1 MSDQQPANQAPKW
14 LKPAVDFG
22 PLAVFLGL
30 YWLKG
35 LLPATAAL
43 MAATA
48 VALVLSFVFTRK
60 VALMPLVTALVV
72 GVFGGL
78 TLWLNDETFIMMKP
92 SIVYGLFAAVLGG
105 GLVLNRPTVKAVLG
119 EALSLDDDGWRALSL
134 RFCLFFIAMALANE
148 VVRRV
153 ASLDVWVLWKVPG
166 SMAATF
172 VFMLFQMPLIRRHM
186 VEEAPTPGE

>member
-1 MSDQQPANQAPKW
+1 MPVSNSPAPKW
-14 LKPAVDFG
+14 LKPTVDFG

-43 MAATA
+43 MAATGI
-48 VALVLSFVFTRK
+48 ALALSFAFTRK

-92 SIVYGLFAAVLGG
+92 SIVYGLFALVLGG
-105 GLVLNRPTVKAVLG
+105 GLALKRPTIKAILG
-119 EALSLDDDGWRALSL
+119 EAMHLDDDGWRRLSL
-134 RFCLFFIAMALANE
+134 RFCLFFLAMALANE

-153 ASLDVWVLWKVPG
+153 ASMDLWVLWKVPG
-166 SMAATF
+166 SMVLTF
-172 VFMLFQMPLIRRHM
+172 IFMLFQMPLIRRHM
-186 VEEAPTPGE
+186 PPDPASAGE

>member
-1 MSDQQPANQAPKW
+1 MTASRAPAPKW

-35 LLPATAAL
+35 LLPATAGL

-92 SIVYGLFAAVLGG
+92 TIVYGLFAMVLGDR
-105 GLVLNRPTVKAVLG
+105 LVLNRPTVKAVLG
-119 EALSLDDDGWRALSL
+119 EALRLDDAGWRTLSL
-134 RFCLFFIAMALANE
+134 RFCLFFAAMAALNE
-148 VVRRV
+148 VVRHV
-153 ASLDVWVLWKVPG
+153 ATMDVWVLWKVPG
-166 SMAATF
+166 SMVLTF
-172 VFMLFQMPLIRRHM
+172 VFMLFQMPMIRRHM
-186 VEEAPTPGE
+186 PDETVSPGE

>member
-1 MSDQQPANQAPKW
+1 MQNNAPKW

-43 MAATA
+43 IAATA
-48 VALVLSFVFTRK
+48 VALVLSFAVTRK

-105 GLVLNRPTVKAVLG
+105 GLILKRPTVKAVLG
-119 EALSLDDDGWRALSL
+119 EALALDDDGWRALSL
-134 RFCLFFIAMALANE
+134 RFCLFFIAMALLNE

-166 SMAATF
+166 SMALTF

-186 VEEAPTPGE
+186 VEEAASPGE

>member
-1 MSDQQPANQAPKW
+1 MSAALPTSAPKW

-43 MAATA
+43 IAATA
-48 VALVLSFVFTRK
+48 VALVLSFIYTRK

-92 SIVYGLFAAVLGG
+92 SIVYGLFALVLGG
-105 GLVLNRPTVKAVLG
+105 GLVLKRPTVKAVLG
-119 EALSLDDDGWRALSL
+119 EALALDDDGWRALSL
-134 RFCLFFIAMALANE
+134 RFCLFFIAMALLNE

-166 SMAATF
+166 SMALTF

-186 VEEAPTPGE
+186 VEEPTTPGE

>member
-1 MSDQQPANQAPKW
+1 MTSPAPKW
-14 LKPAVDFG
+14 LKPTVDFG

-48 VALVLSFVFTRK
+48 LALALSFAFTRK
-60 VALMPLVTALVV
+60 VALMPLVTAFVV

-78 TLWLNDETFIMMKP
+78 TLWLNDESFIMMKP
-92 SIVYGLFAAVLGG
+92 TIVYGLFAVVLGG
-105 GLVLNRPTVKAVLG
+105 GLALGKPTVKAVLG
-119 EALSLDDDGWRALSL
+119 EALRLDDDGWRALSL
-134 RFCLFFIAMALANE
+134 RFCLFFIAMALLNE

-153 ASLDVWVLWKVPG
+153 ASLDTWVLWKVPG
-166 SMAATF
+166 SMALTF

-186 VEEAPTPGE
+186 QDEPAAAGE

>member
-1 MSDQQPANQAPKW
+1 MRDQAPKW
-14 LKPAVDFG
+14 LKPTVDFG

-48 VALVLSFVFTRK
+48 VALALSFVFTRK
-60 VALMPLVTALVV
+60 IALMPLVTALVV

-92 SIVYGLFAAVLGG
+92 SIVYGLFALVLGG
-105 GLVLNRPTVKAVLG
+105 GLMLKRPTVKAVLG
-119 EALSLDDDGWRALSL
+119 EALALDDDGWQALSL
-134 RFCLFFIAMALANE
+134 RFCLFFIAMALTNE

-153 ASLDVWVLWKVPG
+153 ASMDVWVLWKVPG
-166 SMAATF
+166 SMALTF

-186 VEEAPTPGE
+186 VEEAASPGE

>member
-1 MSDQQPANQAPKW
+1 MSAAQPTSAPKW

-48 VALVLSFVFTRK
+48 VALVLSFVYTRK

-92 SIVYGLFAAVLGG
+92 SIVYGLFALVLGG
-105 GLVLNRPTVKAVLG
+105 GLVLKRPTVKAVLG
-119 EALSLDDDGWRALSL
+119 EALALDDDGWRALSL
-134 RFCLFFIAMALANE
+134 RFCLFFIAMALLNE

-166 SMAATF
+166 SMALTF

-186 VEEAPTPGE
+186 VEEPATPGE

>member
-1 MSDQQPANQAPKW
+1 MKPW
-14 LKPAVDFG
+14 LKPTVDFG

-35 LLPATAAL
+35 MLVATAGL

-92 SIVYGLFAAVLGG
+92 TIVYGLFAVVLGG
-105 GLVLNRPTVKAVLG
+105 GLALNRPTIKAVLG
-119 EALSLDDDGWRALSL
+119 EAMHLDDKGWRALSL
-134 RFCLFFIAMALANE
+134 RFCLFFVGMAILNE
-148 VVRRV
+148 IVRRV
-153 ASLDVWVLWKVPG
+153 ATLDTWVLWKVPG

-186 VEEAPTPGE
+186 PDESAPAGE

>member
-1 MSDQQPANQAPKW
+1 MSGSESSAPKW
-14 LKPAVDFG
+14 LKPTVDFG

-35 LLPATAAL
+35 LLPATAGL

-48 VALVLSFVFTRK
+48 VALVLSYVFTRK
-60 VALMPLVTALVV
+60 VALMPLVTAVVV

-92 SIVYGLFAAVLGG
+92 TIVYGLFAAVLGG
-105 GLVLNRPTVKAVLG
+105 GLALNRPTVKALLG
-119 EALSLDDDGWRALSL
+119 EALHLDDDGWRALSL
-134 RFCLFFIAMALANE
+134 RFCLFFLGMAILNE

-153 ASLDVWVLWKVPG
+153 ASMDTWVLWKVPG

-172 VFMLFQMPLIRRHM
+172 IFMLFQLPLIRRHM
-186 VEEAPTPGE
+186 PDETIR